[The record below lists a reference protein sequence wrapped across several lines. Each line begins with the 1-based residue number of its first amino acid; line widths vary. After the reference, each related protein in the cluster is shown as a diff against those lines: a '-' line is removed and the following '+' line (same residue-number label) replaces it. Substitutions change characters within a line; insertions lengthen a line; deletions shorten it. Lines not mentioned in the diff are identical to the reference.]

1 MSYADRVPAARVSL
15 PVAALAAGV
24 AAWWALVAVFEVPPY
39 LLPAPGAVAARLVG
53 QPDLYVRSARATL
66 RTVLAGGAVGV
77 CAGFG
82 AAAVVATSS
91 VLRRAL
97 YPYLVTA
104 RVLPKVAVA
113 PLLLVYLGT
122 GTGTAL
128 AFVALV
134 SFFPTFVSSAAGLR
148 GTPEAYLDLLRSVD
162 AGRVETLA
170 FVRIPAALPAIFAGL
185 KQSAALAVVGA
196 VVAEW
201 IVTDEGLGYLVL
213 VGAENVQTDL
223 VMAAV
228 VVLFVEGMAVYGLVA
243 AVENRV
249 SWQ

>member
-24 AAWWALVAVFEVPPY
+24 AAWWAAVAVFAVPPY
-39 LLPAPGAVAARLVG
+39 LLPAPGAVVARLAD
-53 QPDLYVRSARATL
+53 QPDLYLRSARATL
-66 RTVLAGGAVGV
+66 RTVLAGGTIGV
-77 CAGFG
+77 CAGFC

-91 VLRRAL
+91 TLRRAL
-97 YPYLVTA
+97 FPYLVTA
-104 RVLPKVAVA
+104 RVLPKVAIA

-128 AFVALV
+128 TFVALV
-134 SFFPTFVSSAAGLR
+134 AFFPTFVSSAAGLR
-148 GTPEAYLDLLRSVD
+148 ETPEAYLDLLRSVD

-243 AVENRV
+243 AVERRV
-249 SWQ
+249 SW

>member
-24 AAWWALVAVFEVPPY
+24 AAWWAAVAMFGVPRY
-39 LLPAPGAVAARLVG
+39 LLPAPGAVAARLAG
-53 QPDLYVRSARATL
+53 QPDLYLRSARATL

-77 CAGFG
+77 WAGFC
-82 AAAVVATSS
+82 AAAVMVTSS
-91 VLRRAL
+91 TLRRAL
-97 YPYLVTA
+97 FPYLVTA
-104 RVLPKVAVA
+104 RVLPKVAIA

-134 SFFPTFVSSAAGLR
+134 AFFPTFVSSAAGLR
-148 GTPEAYLDLLRSVD
+148 ETPEAYLDLLRSVN
-162 AGRVETLA
+162 AGRAETLA
-170 FVRIPAALPAIFAGL
+170 FVRVPAALPAIFAGL

-243 AVENRV
+243 AVERRV
-249 SWQ
+249 SW